1 MTDGGK
7 NKLTRKDFDNPI
19 VEGSVLSD
27 NLTPTMK
34 AVKAIIEYIAKMA
47 VTISEQDATGKVEKK
62 EGLPY
67 FLKEKARIEKN
78 ENKTL
83 SPQELIDLEN
93 KTRYEIFQSKIG
105 NKTEIMRFLFMSVCT
120 EDNKDW
126 QSLVSEMKR
135 ESAEIANKVLTISR
149 ATDDND
155 ARRYL

>member
-1 MTDGGK
+1 M
-7 NKLTRKDFDNPI
+7 TRKDFDNPI

-34 AVKAIIEYIAKMA
+34 AVKAVIEYIGKMA
-47 VTISEQDATGKVEKK
+47 ITISEQDATGKVEKK

-83 SPQELIDLEN
+83 TPQELIDLEN
-93 KTRYEIFQSKIG
+93 KTRFEIFQSKIG
-105 NKTEIMRFLFMSVCT
+105 NKTEIMRFLFMNICS

-126 QSLVSEMKR
+126 QILVSQMRIEC
-135 ESAEIANKVLTISR
+135 ADIARRVATISK